1 MSSPPLD
8 LKHKPSTSE
17 EGSSAS
23 NTLYQDALPEDLDPY
38 KWSNRRKWLN
48 VWLIAAQATLS
59 PVCSTL
65 LAAGALQ
72 VDEDLH
78 VRSPYVTALP
88 VALFVLGLGLGTLFL
103 APLSEMYGRRIV
115 YIVSFGVFSILNIG
129 CALVKN
135 EAGLIVLRFL
145 AGLAGRYAIS
155 ICTT

>member
-1 MSSPPLD
+1 MSSPALD
-8 LKHKPSTSE
+8 LKHKPDISE
-17 EGSSAS
+17 DGSSL
-23 NTLYQDALPEDLDPY
+23 NTLPQDTLPEDLDPY
-38 KWSNRRKWLN
+38 NWSTWRKWLN
-48 VWLIAAQATLS
+48 VWLIATQATLS

-65 LAAGALQ
+65 LASGALK

-78 VRSPYVTALP
+78 VQSPYVTALP
-88 VALFVLGLGLGTLFL
+88 VALYVLGLGLGTLFL

-135 EAGLIVLRFL
+135 EASLIVLRFL
-145 AGLAGRYAIS
+145 AGLAGRYAIP